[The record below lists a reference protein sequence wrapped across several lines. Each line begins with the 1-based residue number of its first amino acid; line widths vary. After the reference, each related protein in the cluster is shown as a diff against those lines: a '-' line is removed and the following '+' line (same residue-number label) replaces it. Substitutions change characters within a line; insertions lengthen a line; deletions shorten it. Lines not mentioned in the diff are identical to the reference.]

1 MNMGVSNHY
10 KRRITNKKTKMEFQ
24 VLRLT
29 YIDTSLIQNLIDDF
43 LTSEESPTVEHLTNT
58 LQDDRTYL
66 YVAKIDLQIIGY
78 CLVYK
83 FPSIYSAHNLAYLY
97 DIEILKEFRQNG
109 IGRALIIKL
118 KEQLTK
124 DNVSE
129 LWLGTATDN
138 ISGQALFAKTGAE
151 KSNETFNDFTYE
163 L

>member
-1 MNMGVSNHY
+1 M
-10 KRRITNKKTKMEFQ
+10 KFQ

-29 YIDTSLIQNLIDDF
+29 NTDISLIQNLIDDF
-43 LTSEESPTVEHLTNT
+43 LTSEESATTEHITNA

-66 YVAKIDLQIIGY
+66 YVAKADQQIVAY

-83 FPSIYSAHNLAYLY
+83 FPSIYSTHNMAYLY
-97 DIEILKEFRQNG
+97 DIEVLKKFRQKGIGKELILK
-109 IGRALIIKL
+109 I

-124 DNVSE
+124 DNVNE

-138 ISGQALFAKTGAE
+138 ISGQALFSKTGAE
-151 KSNETFNDFTYE
+151 KSSETFNDYTYE

>member
-1 MNMGVSNHY
+1 MN
-10 KRRITNKKTKMEFQ
+10 FQ

-29 YIDTSLIQNLIDDF
+29 NTDTSLIQNLIDDF
-43 LTSEESPTVEHLTNT
+43 LTVEESPTLEHLTNA

-66 YVAKIDLQIIGY
+66 YVAKTDQQIIAY

-83 FPSIYSAHNLAYLY
+83 FPSIYSTHNLAYLY
-97 DIEILKEFRQNG
+97 DIEVLQEFRQNG
-109 IGRALIIKL
+109 IGRALINKL

-124 DNVSE
+124 DKVNE
-129 LWLGTATDN
+129 LWLGTSTGN
-138 ISGQALFAKTGAE
+138 ISGQALFSKTGAE

>member
-1 MNMGVSNHY
+1 M
-10 KRRITNKKTKMEFQ
+10 KFQ

-29 YIDTSLIQNLIDDF
+29 YTDTSLIQNLIDDF
-43 LTSEESPTVEHLTNT
+43 LTSEESPTVEHLTNA

-66 YVAKIDLQIIGY
+66 YVAKTDQQIVAY

-83 FPSIYSAHNLAYLY
+83 FPSIYSIHNLAYLY
-97 DIEILKEFRQNG
+97 DIEVLQEFRQNG

-118 KEQLTK
+118 KEQLSI
-124 DNVSE
+124 DNVNE

-138 ISGQALFAKTGAE
+138 TSGQALFSKTGAE

>member
-1 MNMGVSNHY
+1 M
-10 KRRITNKKTKMEFQ
+10 KFQ

-29 YIDTSLIQNLIDDF
+29 YTDTSLIQNLIDDF
-43 LTSEESPTVEHLTNT
+43 LTSEESPTVEHLTNA

-66 YVAKIDLQIIGY
+66 YIAKAEQQIVAY

-83 FPSIYSAHNLAYLY
+83 FPSIYSTHNLAYLY
-97 DIEILKEFRQNG
+97 DIEVLQEFRQNG

-118 KEQLTK
+118 KEQLSI
-124 DNVSE
+124 DNVNE

-138 ISGQALFAKTGAE
+138 TSGQALFSKTGAE

>member
-1 MNMGVSNHY
+1 M
-10 KRRITNKKTKMEFQ
+10 KFQ

-29 YIDTSLIQNLIDDF
+29 YTDTSLIQNLIDDF
-43 LTSEESPTVEHLTNT
+43 LTSEESPTVEHLTNA

-66 YVAKIDLQIIGY
+66 YVAKTDQQIVAY

-83 FPSIYSAHNLAYLY
+83 FPSIYSTHNLAYLY
-97 DIEILKEFRQNG
+97 DIEVLQEFRQNG

-118 KEQLTK
+118 KEQLSI
-124 DNVSE
+124 DNVNE

-138 ISGQALFAKTGAE
+138 TSGQALFSKTGAE

>member
-1 MNMGVSNHY
+1 M
-10 KRRITNKKTKMEFQ
+10 KFQ

-29 YIDTSLIQNLIDDF
+29 YNDISLIQNLIEDF
-43 LTSEESPTVEHLTNT
+43 LTSEESPTIEHLTIA

-66 YVAKIDLQIIGY
+66 YVAKTDQKIVGY

-83 FPSIYSAHNLAYLY
+83 FPSVYSIHNLAYLY
-97 DIEILKEFRQNG
+97 DIEVLKKFRQKG
-109 IGRALIIKL
+109 IGKELIIKI

-124 DNVSE
+124 DNVNE

-138 ISGQALFAKTGAE
+138 ISGQALFTKTGAE
-151 KSNETFNDFTYE
+151 KSNETFNDYTYD